1 VRAAAGTSHVIGVQ
15 WVLFVIITGR
25 GLAWASSAAQM
36 TGEQHARAVVF
47 HLCSVLAFAQAVAV
61 VPLLCRYLAAA
72 RRDAGRTL
80 AAVRFMFV
88 AAVVLMVMSV
98 RVVRRSQASVCFTSL
113 GNWFSLGAALNLLQA
128 FFFFLKNRAGALL
141 YHIRRTRKPVYTK
154 VLIT

>member
-15 WVLFVIITGR
+15 WVLFIIITGR

-61 VPLLCRYLAAA
+61 VALLCRYLAAA
-72 RRDAGRTL
+72 RRDAGRPL

-88 AAVVLMVMSV
+88 AAVVLMGMSV
-98 RVVRRSQASVCFTSL
+98 CVGIDADWRI
-113 GNWFSLGAALNLLQA
+113 GAA
-128 FFFFLKNRAGALL
+128 
-141 YHIRRTRKPVYTK
+141 
-154 VLIT
+154 VLIPGGCDDRRRLCALHLWETGLVWGRR